1 MFWILL
7 VVGVAAILVGLFV
20 NLPELLG
27 NGLVGLGCV
36 IGAVGLIGSAVCFT
50 MYSLNKTDMVAE
62 MEIREEANQSN
73 LNNLKLHVITLQI
86 EDKSSIENCL
96 TSSEL
101 APMLLYVPELKDDKY
116 VQDIARD
123 IQINNSELQDLRL
136 KSKKFRK
143 YKPWILMQ

>member
-73 LNNLKLHVITLQI
+73 LNNLKLHVVTLQI

-101 APMLLYVPELKDDKY
+101 APKLLYVPELKDDKY
-116 VQDIARD
+116 VQDIAKA
-123 IQINNSELQDLRL
+123 IQINNSELQDLKL
-136 KSKKFRK
+136 KNKKLRK
-143 YKPWILMQ
+143 YKPWIFMQ

>member
-36 IGAVGLIGSAVCFT
+36 LGAVGLIGSAVCFT

-62 MEIREEANQSN
+62 MEIREEANLSN
-73 LNNLKLHVITLQI
+73 LNNLKLHVATLQI
-86 EDKSSIENCL
+86 DDKGSIENCL
-96 TSSEL
+96 ASSEL

-116 VQDIARD
+116 VQDVAKD
-123 IQINNSELQDLRL
+123 IQFNNSELQELRL

-143 YKPWILMQ
+143 YKPWIFMQ